1 MNLQEMNARKEKIRN
16 FSIIAHIDHGKS
28 TLVGRLMFDAGAVA
42 PHIIEKFREEA
53 KQKGDST
60 LEELTDSNEV
70 FADPADRATAES
82 DRAFTLRIRDR
93 ERRLIRKIQAA
104 IQRLDEGTYGIC
116 EDCGEDISIPRLKAR
131 PVTKLCINCKARQEE
146 GENIRGE

>member
-1 MNLQEMNARKEKIRN
+1 MEQKDIEYFR
-16 FSIIAHIDHGKS
+16 
-28 TLVGRLMFDAGAVA
+28 TLLNNML
-42 PHIIEKFREEA
+42 EEA
-53 KQKGDST
+53 QHKGDST
-60 LEELTDSNEV
+60 LEDLTDSNEL
-70 FADPADRATAES
+70 FADPADRASAES

-104 IQRLDEGTYGIC
+104 IQRLD
-116 EDCGEDISIPRLKAR
+116 EDISIPRLKAR